1 MEDCT
6 FKPRITIRPS
16 TNEFWPATGWHATGR
31 GWQRLYACHD
41 RLVVRRAVVEP
52 RASGGWAFRVSEVT
66 RSGVMAVAIQ
76 PLAERADEPTQCWHA
91 ADLAACGEAAAE
103 RRAMV

>member
-1 MEDCT
+1 MSDCT
-6 FKPRITIRPS
+6 FKPKITIRPS
-16 TNEFWPATGWHATGR
+16 THEFWPATGWHLSGP

-41 RLVVRRAVVEP
+41 RMIVRRATVQP
-52 RASGGWAFRVSEVT
+52 CAGGWSFRVSEVT
-66 RSGVMAVAIQ
+66 RIGVMAVAAQ
-76 PLAERADEPTQCWHA
+76 PACIHAAEPTQCWHA